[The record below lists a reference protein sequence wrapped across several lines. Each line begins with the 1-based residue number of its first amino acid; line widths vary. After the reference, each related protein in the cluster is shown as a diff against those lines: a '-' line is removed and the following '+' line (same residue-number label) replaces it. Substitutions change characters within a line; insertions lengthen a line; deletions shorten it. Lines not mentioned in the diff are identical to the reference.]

1 MNARAYSAVTALA
14 ALLLMAGCSQ
24 DIPHATIVGGPPA
37 AAAPG
42 NLLPGNLLPGKA
54 PARPTA
60 YCKVGKASFYEGG
73 GSRGASGM
81 RLKRGMLYA
90 AHRTL
95 PFGTVVRVTNLKN
108 GRSCL
113 CRIADRGPFHRHR
126 IIDVSSAAA
135 RELGMVRAGVATVRV
150 EVVNAR

>member
-1 MNARAYSAVTALA
+1 MKDMNARAYSAVTALA

-24 DIPHATIVGGPPA
+24 DIPHATIVGRPPA
-37 AAAPG
+37 AAA
-42 NLLPGNLLPGKA
+42 PGNLLPGKA

-150 EVVNAR
+150 ETVNAR